1 MAGLTPLG
9 LEILRL
15 PEVLEEIETS
25 ERQLIDPNISVTE
38 DTVLGQ
44 MNNIIGSSLADL
56 WALMQ
61 AVNDNFNIDVAE
73 GKNLDDLATLR
84 GVTRFPATRS
94 NTDRQQ
100 FVGNNGTVIQ
110 ANSLFSNIITGDR
123 FFNPSVITLDSSS
136 CLSANLSVQQVINLE
151 TYNITVNGINYEYI
165 ASGAATASEI
175 VTALAALINGDAA
188 ATWSATVDGTI
199 LTVSSDDTSTIQIV
213 VITFI
218 SVDQITVEGR
228 IEAQE
233 FGPIVAPPNSIEN
246 IVTIIPGLISTTNIL
261 QLVLGREEE
270 SDEEL
275 RQRTKTAGSSDCT
288 GTIPSI
294 EMALLNNVIGVTSAI
309 VVENVLATH
318 DFDISD
324 IVGTFIAGETVVG
337 GTSGAEG
344 TIVEIVDANTI
355 SVRVCGVFFEELEEI
370 TGITS
375 AATATLDKDF
385 PPHTYETIVV
395 GGDNTDVAQ
404 EIWRTKPAGIHLYG
418 NTNVLI
424 LDSNGNIRSIDFTRP
439 LAVSFAVRVQYTI
452 YDEEQFPVG
461 GNGVIVDTVVEHIN
475 SLGIDVDVITG
486 RMFGPIYSAVSGIDE
501 LIVEIQIIPNAGDPP
516 NPGSWQVA
524 TIPID
529 IDEFANIT
537 EIDVTVLNIT
547 P

>member
-1 MAGLTPLG
+1 MAGLTSQG
-9 LEILRL
+9 LSILRL
-15 PEVLEEIETS
+15 PEVLDEIETA
-25 ERQLIDPNISVTE
+25 ERSNIDPNISVTE

-44 MNNIIGSSLADL
+44 LNNIIGSSLSDL
-56 WALMQ
+56 WALLQ

-84 GVTRFPATRS
+84 GVTRVPATRS

-100 FVGNNGTVIQ
+100 FVGDNGTTIQ
-110 ANSLFSNIITGDR
+110 ANSLFSNVITGDR
-123 FFNPSVITLDSSS
+123 FFNPSEITLDSSA
-136 CLSANLSVQQVINLE
+136 CLSANLSVQQVSNLE
-151 TYNITVNGINYEYI
+151 TYTITINGINYEYTS
-165 ASGAATASEI
+165 SGAATASEI
-175 VTALAALINGDAA
+175 INGLATLINDDTA
-188 ATWSATVDGTI
+188 ATWSATVDGTT
-199 LTVSSDDTSTIQIV
+199 LTISSDDTNTIQIV

-218 SVDQITVEGR
+218 SIDQITVEGR

-275 RQRTKTAGSSDCT
+275 RQRAKTAGSSDCT

-294 EMALLNNVIGVTSAI
+294 EMALSNNVIGVTSAL

-324 IVGTFIAGETVVG
+324 ITGTFQVGETIVG
-337 GTSGAEG
+337 DASGAEG
-344 TIVEIVDANTI
+344 RIVEIVDADTLR
-355 SVRVCGVFFEELEEI
+355 VRICGIFFDETEDI
-370 TGITS
+370 TGVTS
-375 AATATLDKDF
+375 GATATLDKDF
-385 PPHTYETIVV
+385 PPHAYETIVV
-395 GGDNTDVAQ
+395 GGDNTEVAE
-404 EIWRTKPAGIHLYG
+404 EIWRTKPAGIKLYG
-418 NTNVLI
+418 NTNVI
-424 LDSNGNIRSIDFTRP
+424 IVDSNGNNRSIDFTRP
-439 LAVSFAVRVQYTI
+439 LAVNFAVRVQYTL

-461 GNGVIVDTVVEHIN
+461 GNGVIVDTVVDHIN
-475 SLGIDVDVITG
+475 DLGIDVDVITG

-501 LIVEIQIIPNAGDPP
+501 LIVEIQVIASPGTAP
-516 NPGSWQVA
+516 NPGSWQTA

-529 IDEFANIT
+529 VDEFANIT
-537 EIDVTVLNIT
+537 DIDVTVLNIT